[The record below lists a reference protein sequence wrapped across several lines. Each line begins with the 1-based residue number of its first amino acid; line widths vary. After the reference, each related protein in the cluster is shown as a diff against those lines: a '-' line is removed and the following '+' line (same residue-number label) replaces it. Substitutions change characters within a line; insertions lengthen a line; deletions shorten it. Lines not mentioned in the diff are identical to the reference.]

1 MTEITNHQNI
11 EKLFLSNFVHQVIN
25 PLNGVIG
32 TLDNIGD
39 EEYSEN
45 IRKQKLNACRGQ
57 LEQCVSL
64 IRNLAYLSDFL
75 PDNVSGD
82 EHLKKVRE
90 NELC

>member
-45 IRKQKLNACRGQ
+45 IRKLSYAEETVQLN
-57 LEQCVSL
+57 LV
-64 IRNLAYLSDFL
+64 N
-75 PDNVSGD
+75 
-82 EHLKKVRE
+82 
-90 NELC
+90 